1 MDSLTLFTIALC
13 LCIAAAIVYDF
24 RKNRKCEKCKHYKN
38 ALHQEVLDKAANTLL
53 RVACEMDVVC
63 ELQYEKECKEV
74 LLQDIHDMFFFREF
88 RYPDKVKSHL
98 ENRRD
103 ALKRQTWD
111 TDEAQK
117 KAAMYDELLEGL
129 DPEWMKSEHE

>member
-1 MDSLTLFTIALC
+1 MDSLTLFTIGLAVC
-13 LCIAAAIVYDF
+13 TAAVIVYDF
-24 RKNRKCEKCKHYKN
+24 RKNRKCDKCKHYKN
-38 ALHQEVLDKAANTLL
+38 AIRQEVLDKAANTLL
-53 RVACEMDVVC
+53 RVADEMDVVR
-63 ELQYEKECKEV
+63 ELRYEKECKEV

-88 RYPDKVKSHL
+88 RHPDKVKSHL
-98 ENRRD
+98 EGRRD

-129 DPEWMKSEHE
+129 NPEWMKSEHE